1 MGVMKIWYFFK
12 GYVIIR
18 VEGLTLERFLNL
30 AATNDIYLWDISR
43 ESYTVLQMK
52 ATIEGF
58 KALKGIVRRVGCRV
72 EIIDKKGLPFLFYRL
87 KARKMLG
94 FGFILFLGIIFF
106 LSSLIWNIEIVGNER
121 VKTEEIIKIL
131 EKEEIKRGIIKYK
144 IDKDYIKYL
153 LLNEFDNL
161 SFLSVDIKGTK
172 LLIEM
177 KEQDLPPERI
187 NRDVPC
193 NIVATKKGVIL
204 KAIARNGRAVVRKG
218 DVVKEG
224 DILITGVILD
234 EHSQK
239 QILVHAEGEVLA
251 KTIYSHRIDEPIIK
265 TIKEETGRTYT
276 RREFKIGDKGV
287 QFFKGEIPFKDYI
300 EEVEEVKPFNI
311 DVDLPIKVFVHQYKE
326 VEIKEI
332 KQNIDFL
339 KQASHIR
346 AVEELNKQLPKD
358 AQIQSKDVKYYL
370 KDDILS
376 TYVTLE
382 VIEDIGKKEIIY
394 GN

>member
-1 MGVMKIWYFFK
+1 MGVMRIWYFFK

-251 KTIYSHRIDEPIIK
+251 KTIYSHRIDEPTIK

-311 DVDLPIKVFVHQYKE
+311 DVDLSIKVFVHQYKE

-382 VIEDIGKKEIIY
+382 VIEDIGKKEVIY

>member
-251 KTIYSHRIDEPIIK
+251 KTIYSHRIDEPTIK

-300 EEVEEVKPFNI
+300 EEVEEVKPFNLDI
-311 DVDLPIKVFVHQYKE
+311 DLPIKIFVHQYKE

-358 AQIQSKDVKYYL
+358 IQIQSKDVKYYL

-376 TYVTLE
+376 TYVTFE

>member
-300 EEVEEVKPFNI
+300 EEVEEVKPFNLDI
-311 DVDLPIKVFVHQYKE
+311 DLPIKIFVHQYKE

-358 AQIQSKDVKYYL
+358 IQIQSKDVKYYL

>member
-251 KTIYSHRIDEPIIK
+251 KTIYSHRIDEPTIK

-300 EEVEEVKPFNI
+300 EEVEEVKPFNLDI
-311 DVDLPIKVFVHQYKE
+311 DLPIKIFVHQYKE

-358 AQIQSKDVKYYL
+358 IQIQSKDVKYYL

-376 TYVTLE
+376 TYVTFE
-382 VIEDIGKKEIIY
+382 VIEDIGKKEVIY

>member
-251 KTIYSHRIDEPIIK
+251 KTIYSHRIDEPTIK

-300 EEVEEVKPFNI
+300 EEVEEVKPFNLDI
-311 DVDLPIKVFVHQYKE
+311 DLPIKIFVHQYKE

-358 AQIQSKDVKYYL
+358 IQIQSKDVKYYL

>member
-300 EEVEEVKPFNI
+300 EEVEEVKPFNLDI
-311 DVDLPIKVFVHQYKE
+311 DLPIKIFVHQYKE

-358 AQIQSKDVKYYL
+358 IQIQSKDVKYYL

-376 TYVTLE
+376 TYVTFE
-382 VIEDIGKKEIIY
+382 VIEDIGKKEVIY

>member
-1 MGVMKIWYFFK
+1 MGVMRIWYFFK

-251 KTIYSHRIDEPIIK
+251 KTIYSHRIDEPTIK

-311 DVDLPIKVFVHQYKE
+311 DVDLSIKVFVHQYKE

-382 VIEDIGKKEIIY
+382 VIEDIGKKQIIY

>member
-300 EEVEEVKPFNI
+300 EEVEEVKPFNLDI
-311 DVDLPIKVFVHQYKE
+311 DLPIKIFVHQYKE

-358 AQIQSKDVKYYL
+358 IQIQSKDVKYYL

-382 VIEDIGKKEIIY
+382 VIEDIGKKEVIY

>member
-161 SFLSVDIKGTK
+161 FI
-172 LLIEM
+172 
-177 KEQDLPPERI
+177 
-187 NRDVPC
+187 
-193 NIVATKKGVIL
+193 
-204 KAIARNGRAVVRKG
+204 
-218 DVVKEG
+218 
-224 DILITGVILD
+224 
-234 EHSQK
+234 
-239 QILVHAEGEVLA
+239 
-251 KTIYSHRIDEPIIK
+251 
-265 TIKEETGRTYT
+265 
-276 RREFKIGDKGV
+276 F
-287 QFFKGEIPFKDYI
+287 
-300 EEVEEVKPFNI
+300 
-311 DVDLPIKVFVHQYKE
+311 
-326 VEIKEI
+326 
-332 KQNIDFL
+332 
-339 KQASHIR
+339 IR
-346 AVEELNKQLPKD
+346 
-358 AQIQSKDVKYYL
+358 
-370 KDDILS
+370 
-376 TYVTLE
+376 
-382 VIEDIGKKEIIY
+382 
-394 GN
+394 

>member
-251 KTIYSHRIDEPIIK
+251 KTIYSHRIDEPTIK

-300 EEVEEVKPFNI
+300 EEVEEVKPFNLDI
-311 DVDLPIKVFVHQYKE
+311 DLPIKIFVHQYKE

-358 AQIQSKDVKYYL
+358 IQIQSKDVKYYL

-382 VIEDIGKKEIIY
+382 VIEDIGKKEVIY

>member
-251 KTIYSHRIDEPIIK
+251 KTIYSHRIDEPTIK

-300 EEVEEVKPFNI
+300 EEVEEVKPFNLDI
-311 DVDLPIKVFVHQYKE
+311 DLPIKIFVHQYKE

-358 AQIQSKDVKYYL
+358 IQIQSKDVKYYL

-376 TYVTLE
+376 TYVTFE
-382 VIEDIGKKEIIY
+382 VIEDIGKKQIIY

>member
-251 KTIYSHRIDEPIIK
+251 KTIYSHRIDEPTIK

-311 DVDLPIKVFVHQYKE
+311 DVDLSIKVFVHQYKE

-382 VIEDIGKKEIIY
+382 VIEDIGKKQIIY

>member
-251 KTIYSHRIDEPIIK
+251 KTIYSHRIDEPTIK

-358 AQIQSKDVKYYL
+358 IQIQSKDVKYYL

-376 TYVTLE
+376 TYVTFE
-382 VIEDIGKKEIIY
+382 VIEDIGKKQIIY

>member
-1 MGVMKIWYFFK
+1 MN
-12 GYVIIR
+12 
-18 VEGLTLERFLNL
+18 TL
-30 AATNDIYLWDISR
+30 
-43 ESYTVLQMK
+43 K
-52 ATIEGF
+52 
-58 KALKGIVRRVGCRV
+58 
-72 EIIDKKGLPFLFYRL
+72 
-87 KARKMLG
+87 
-94 FGFILFLGIIFF
+94 
-106 LSSLIWNIEIVGNER
+106 
-121 VKTEEIIKIL
+121 
-131 EKEEIKRGIIKYK
+131 
-144 IDKDYIKYL
+144 
-153 LLNEFDNL
+153 
-161 SFLSVDIKGTK
+161 
-172 LLIEM
+172 
-177 KEQDLPPERI
+177 
-187 NRDVPC
+187 
-193 NIVATKKGVIL
+193 
-204 KAIARNGRAVVRKG
+204 
-218 DVVKEG
+218 
-224 DILITGVILD
+224 
-234 EHSQK
+234 K

-358 AQIQSKDVKYYL
+358 IQIQSKDVKYYL

-382 VIEDIGKKEIIY
+382 VIEDIGKKEVIY